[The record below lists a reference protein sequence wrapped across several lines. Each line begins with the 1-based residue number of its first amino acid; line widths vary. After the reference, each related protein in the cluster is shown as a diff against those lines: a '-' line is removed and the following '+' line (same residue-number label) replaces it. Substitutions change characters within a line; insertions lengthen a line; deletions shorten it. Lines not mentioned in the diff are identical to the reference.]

1 MANSVLLIDQSNSHA
16 QALKTYLKRLQVKVH
31 TACTNDEVLI
41 GFEEKDPD
49 IIIADPYLPDGEI
62 VYILKQ
68 KKKTKPRTQII
79 IATDPENVDDAMEAF
94 NADAASYLTRPI
106 KSNGLRFAI
115 EQAQERLVLLHKL
128 SRYERKITDLNN
140 AQTLYQQLFDEVPCY
155 ITVQDRNFRLTATN
169 KMFKK
174 DFGDEIGS
182 HCYKIYKHRGS
193 QCQDCP
199 VAATFEDGQ
208 SHSTEEIVTSKT
220 GEQVNVITWT
230 APIRDA
236 LGQITQ
242 VMEIS
247 TNITQIRQLQDH
259 LTSLGLMLGS
269 MSHGVKGMLTALDGG
284 IYQLE
289 SGLNKDD
296 PDRIQRAFEQVKQ
309 MADRIKKMVLEILY
323 YAKSRELNYH
333 QVEAEKMA
341 WDIVKTVEPLA
352 KKNDISL
359 SIDIDRPLGEI
370 EVDSNWLEVALV
382 NILENAMD
390 ACIADT
396 GKKNHLVTFKAYI
409 NRLGRLCFIIEDNG
423 MGMDQETREKMFTLF
438 FSSKGSRGTGL
449 GLFIAHHVI
458 RQHGGE
464 VQVESTQRTGSKFQI
479 CLPMRQPGKP
489 RAADATVAHELNDKS
504 AIDSQQSGD
513 STDRA

>member
-1 MANSVLLIDQSNSHA
+1 MANKVLLIDQSKSHA
-16 QALKTYLKRLQVKVH
+16 QALKTYLKRLQVKVR

-41 GFEEKDPD
+41 SFEKSDPD

-68 KKKTKPRTQII
+68 RKKAKPRTQLII
-79 IATDPENVDDAMEAF
+79 TTSPDKIDGAMEAF
-94 NADAASYLTRPI
+94 NTDAASYIARPI
-106 KSNGLRFAI
+106 KSNALRFAI
-115 EQAQERLVLLHKL
+115 VQAQERILLEHKL
-128 SRYERKITDLNN
+128 HRYERKITDLNN

-182 HCYKIYKHRGS
+182 HCFKIYKHRDS
-193 QCQDCP
+193 QCRNCP

-208 SHSTEEIVTSKT
+208 SHSTEEIITSKT
-220 GEQVNVITWT
+220 GEQINVMTWT
-230 APIRDA
+230 APIRNE
-236 LGQITQ
+236 LGQISQ

-289 SGLNKDD
+289 SGLKKND
-296 PDRIQRAFEQVKQ
+296 PERIQRAFEQVRQ

-333 QVEAEKMA
+333 QVDAEKMA
-341 WDIVKTVEPLA
+341 LDIAKTVEPMA
-352 KKNDISL
+352 KKNHISFT
-359 SIDIDRPLGEI
+359 IDIDQSVGEI
-370 EVDSNWLEVALV
+370 EVDSNWMEVALV
-382 NILENAMD
+382 NILENAID

-396 GKKNHLVTFKAYI
+396 SKKKHLVTFKTFI
-409 NRLGRLCFIIEDNG
+409 NRLGLICFIIEDNG
-423 MGMDQETREKMFTLF
+423 MGMDQESREKMFTLF

-458 RQHGGE
+458 SQHGGD
-464 VQVESTQRTGSKFQI
+464 VQVESTQRAGSKFQI
-479 CLPMRQPGKP
+479 CLPLRQPKKSHTS
-489 RAADATVAHELNDKS
+489 DATMTKDFQNKKA
-504 AIDSQQSGD
+504 Q
-513 STDRA
+513 